1 MLTFTKEQIKEI
13 ADDLDCGL
21 RVFYH
26 KETGEL
32 IIVPDTDKNF
42 GMDTEEWQEDLDKLE
57 ENFMDYQEIYAM
69 ESRDSFRVMADF
81 TEQLADERLQ
91 SKLIHA
97 LNNKKPFSGFKFIID
112 NEDEQRQNWFAFKN
126 KRYIEWTEEQLNLS
140 NSRS

>member
-21 RVFYH
+21 KVFYH

-57 ENFMDYQEIYAM
+57 ENFMGYQEIRAM

-81 TEQLADERLQ
+81 AEQLADEKLQ